1 MPRAKSQFRKG
12 KTPGNASAPI
22 RRDLDTLIQGVS
34 QQPPHLR
41 TAGQGARQLNGW
53 SSPVEGL
60 TKRNAMRLTSKITDD
75 VLTDF
80 YLEMM
85 SLTPTEQ
92 YAILCQPGNNRATI
106 DIRRNGSPAN
116 IKVHGRGLTADGGVV
131 TGTKSSYIY
140 SDAGHFYKNYVLIN
154 SGPIGLLLN
163 REKTTKYVNDKVD
176 AQKGKGLIFVRAV
189 AYDVTYKV
197 KINSTTVATYKT
209 PSPDDNDNEISTSK
223 VAEEL
228 AKDINARSGYSA
240 KAEQYVVEV
249 TKSNGGNFKLSID
262 DSRSNTLANAFTDKV
277 LSIADLPIIAPDDY
291 IVEVESDPATDVDN
305 RWLKFTTF
313 ENADIGEGAWGETVK
328 PGITYK
334 IEEDTMPLVIYRAA
348 QDVFFVGPADGAA
361 EEQTVGGTKYEYTF
375 PKWGDRTA
383 GDDEQSPDP
392 EFIGKKIRDH
402 VIFRSR
408 YVVTAGESVQF
419 SETDDIFNFFVDSS
433 LTVQATDPF
442 GLRGTSER
450 SSPIEWMIPVED
462 SILAF
467 SSTSQ
472 FQVRAAD
479 ADVLTPLTGSIFRLS
494 TLEMNPNVRPKL
506 SGSQVLFATD
516 YFGYTHFREFNF
528 FGQQNT
534 KLGLNLGS
542 SLDITNYLPKYIKG
556 SVTHWD
562 VGQNVDAAVIGNPEN
577 NKELFIYK
585 YLWETTSGGQQKI
598 QRSWSKWRFHQE
610 VKWFKFMQNQLY
622 MLVTDSTGT
631 WFCTQLNDEIEVKT
645 EPQIHL
651 DRLLQFPG
659 SGIPGVS
666 AVTGSYDAD
675 TDLTTFTL
683 PYDPVDKTVGVV
695 RFNNDDFQGLKL
707 GETTTNTLVCTEKG
721 DWTKY
726 QLAFGEPYQ
735 FEYEFNTGFVPDAN
749 ESGSRRIGQ
758 LAGRT
763 QVMRWTVNHVD
774 TGAYR
779 LRVKRENRS
788 NDTVVDFRARTLS
801 VRNSNLDES
810 DMSLE
815 TGSITAPVCSQNDK
829 CQVIVESDSWLPV
842 TVTSASWKGV
852 YSDREKAV

>member
-1 MPRAKSQFRKG
+1 MQSF
-12 KTPGNASAPI
+12 AS
-22 RRDLDTLIQGVS
+22 LETTEQ
-34 QQPPHLR
+34 
-41 TAGQGARQLNGW
+41 
-53 SSPVEGL
+53 
-60 TKRNAMRLTSKITDD
+60 RLTS
-75 VLTDF
+75 
-80 YLEMM
+80 
-85 SLTPTEQ
+85 
-92 YAILCQPGNNRATI
+92 GG
-106 DIRRNGSPAN
+106 NGSPAN